1 MTAWEIF
8 VDVALSLVPPILVG
22 GIFYLIMR
30 SILRA
35 DSKERDVYSQI
46 EAEERAKLETAAAKP
61 VAKKAAAKASK

>member
-22 GIFYLIMR
+22 GIFYMIMR

-61 VAKKAAAKASK
+61 VIKKAAVKASK